1 MSGDGCYGLRA
12 RLMNRLLHLIYDPIP
27 VSDGLH
33 RDGAASRQASQEC
46 PVRFS
51 IMIHSLCQFPVSRFI
66 HNDKQRIFLVRIT
79 TDKMSHAAT
88 PPMVLTER
96 GIWYPPIGVG
106 SAFIQSSW
114 GVNPL
119 TLDVKAAMAL
129 FG

>member
-1 MSGDGCYGLRA
+1 
-12 RLMNRLLHLIYDPIP
+12 MNRLLHLIYDPIP

-88 PPMVLTER
+88 PPMVLTDR
-96 GIWYPPIGVG
+96 GYGTH
-106 SAFIQSSW
+106 QS
-114 GVNPL
+114 VL
-119 TLDVKAAMAL
+119 QRFHQIKMDVKMDSAGRQARIL
-129 FG
+129 LRR